1 MLGSNQVVSN
11 KIGIY
16 DEKEG
21 SHRKVYHISHKCH
34 NTYSF
39 VVDFSETSK

>member
-1 MLGSNQVVSN
+1 MLGSNQVVSD
-11 KIGIY
+11 KIDIY

-21 SHRKVYHISHKCH
+21 SHRKVYHISH